1 MNQGCFGSNK
11 HRNMAEEKR
20 GIKIQI
26 FPLRPWAIYSL
37 NNSYM
42 CELLDGETQYSVVW
56 IPYSSVSLT
65 NSNAISSTFYG

>member
-1 MNQGCFGSNK
+1 
-11 HRNMAEEKR
+11 MAKEKR

-26 FPLRPWAIYSL
+26 FPLRHWAIYSP

-56 IPYSSVSLT
+56 IPCSSVSLT
-65 NSNAISSTFYG
+65 NSNAISSTLYG